1 MHAKSLLEGR
11 NKIIDAFKDDIFAA
25 YNFALKNV
33 NRFIKG
39 IKSTE
44 EKINLGVFEDFFRF
58 SSPADY
64 AKQLTNT
71 SRDENKK
78 IVAEAKD
85 ILSNL
90 EYRTEKMSDKEKKYK
105 NANEAFEIIYKI
117 LDYNNDA
124 QFFLSSCIKS

>member
-33 NRFIKG
+33 NRFIKE

-44 EKINLGVFEDFFRF
+44 EKINLGLFEDFFRF

-64 AKQLTNT
+64 GKQLTNT

-117 LDYNNDA
+117 IDYNNDA
-124 QFFLSSCIKS
+124 QFFFSSCIKS